1 MKKDHTLVQ
10 WTMPKWAAELIFES
24 VKLDSE
30 SIHVDRPLRKE
41 LARALDTI
49 TETELPKKSNMT
61 ERKFHRTAFRLEI
74 ISREP
79 VEKTVALDTMHHM
92 ITQGGWSG
100 QVQKVSEEELD
111 GKQAASALLS
121 HDVDPSF
128 FDLMRNGDEL
138 RISID
143 ESRRVLADIIESEK
157 MDRAAL
163 EARYGEVWD
172 PAAWVAEFELLGF
185 QGSVVVVRRKSDNR
199 VGSLLYQHLPR
210 FYFWFEEDRPRPD

>member
-1 MKKDHTLVQ
+1 MKKDHTPVR
-10 WTMPKWAAELIFES
+10 WTMPRWAAELIFES
-24 VKLDSE
+24 VKMDSE
-30 SIHVDRPLRKE
+30 SIHVDRPLRQE
-41 LARALDTI
+41 LGRAIDTI

-74 ISREP
+74 ISPERIE
-79 VEKTVALDTMHHM
+79 TVALDTMHHM

-100 QVQKVSEEELD
+100 HLQKVAEEELD
-111 GKQAASALLS
+111 GKQAAKALLA

-157 MDRAAL
+157 LDRAAL
-163 EARYGEVWD
+163 EERYGEVWD

-185 QGSVVVVRRKSDNR
+185 QGSVVVVRRKTDNQ
-199 VGSLLYQHLPR
+199 VGSLLFQHLPR
-210 FYFWFEEDRPRPD
+210 YYFLFQADRPAPD